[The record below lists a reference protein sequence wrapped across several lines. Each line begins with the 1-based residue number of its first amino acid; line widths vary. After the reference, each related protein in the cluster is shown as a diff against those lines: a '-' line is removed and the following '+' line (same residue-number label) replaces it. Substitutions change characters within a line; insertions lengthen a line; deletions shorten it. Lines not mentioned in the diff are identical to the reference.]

1 MIDFFNREKWQLMKD
16 TQINFNLDKVYQY
29 LLITLAF
36 IFPLTVAGGN
46 LIIGIIVLLWLFS
59 GNYLSKF
66 SQINGN
72 KLAIFSILFFS
83 MHVVGLLWTEDM
95 EWGLLIV
102 NKMWYFL
109 LLLPIL
115 LTITKKEYIKHYIT
129 AFILAMTLTELL
141 SYLVWF
147 EVIGPLHKATAG
159 NPTPTMSHISYN
171 PFLTFGIYLIAHE
184 LLFNKYLSKLS
195 NYLYAFFAVTMSINM
210 FITGG
215 RAGQVMYFIM
225 LGILIFQYYGRR
237 KKIKATIVS
246 LIIILSIFL
255 GAYNSSS
262 IFQNRM
268 NEAVTNIS
276 TYNTDGNKNTS
287 VGQRMTYTINS
298 LEIIKNNLFLGV
310 GTGDF
315 PSEYNKMHV
324 KNTPEVNTTVNPHN
338 MYILVTVQL
347 GLVGLL
353 GMLLI
358 FYQQIKFSL
367 SAKIKINRDLGLVL
381 PLLFLVIMF
390 SDSYLLGHF
399 TTLLFVFFSSFLY
412 KDFEKT

>member
-1 MIDFFNREKWQLMKD
+1 M
-16 TQINFNLDKVYQY
+16 NFNLDKTYQY
-29 LLITLAF
+29 LLIALAF
-36 IFPLTVAGGN
+36 VFPLTVVGGN
-46 LIIGIIVLLWLFS
+46 LIIGIIVLLWMLS
-59 GNYLSKF
+59 GNYQAKF
-66 SQINGN
+66 NQIMSN

-83 MHVVGLLWTEDM
+83 THVVGLLWTENM

-115 LTITKKEYIKHYIT
+115 LTITKKEYIRHYIS

-171 PFLTFGIYLIAHE
+171 PFLTFGVYLIAHE
-184 LLFNKYLSKLS
+184 ILFNKHLSKLS
-195 NYLYAFFAVTMSINM
+195 KYVYVFFVVTMSINM

-215 RAGQVMYFIM
+215 RAGQVMYFVM
-225 LGILIFQYYGRR
+225 LGILIFQYYGRGLKVR
-237 KKIKATIVS
+237 ATIIS
-246 LIIILSIFL
+246 LIIIPSIFL

-262 IFQNRM
+262 IFQHRM
-268 NEAVTNIS
+268 DEAVKNIS
-276 TYNTDGNKNTS
+276 IYNTDGNKNTS
-287 VGQRMTYTINS
+287 VGQRITYTINS
-298 LEIIKNNLFLGV
+298 LEIIKNNLFFGV

-315 PSEYNKMHV
+315 PSEYNKIHA
-324 KNTPEVNTTVNPHN
+324 KNTPGVNTTVNPHN
-338 MYILVTVQL
+338 MYILVAVQL
-347 GLVGLL
+347 GLFGLL

-390 SDSYLLGHF
+390 SDSYLLGHY
-399 TTLLFVFFSSFLY
+399 TTLLFIFFSSFLY
-412 KDFEKT
+412 KDFENS

>member
-1 MIDFFNREKWQLMKD
+1 M
-16 TQINFNLDKVYQY
+16 NFNLDKVYQY
-29 LLITLAF
+29 LLIALAF
-36 IFPLTVAGGN
+36 VFPLTVVGGN
-46 LIIGIIVLLWLFS
+46 LIIGIIVLLWMLS
-59 GNYLSKF
+59 GNYQAKF
-66 SQINGN
+66 NQIISN

-83 MHVVGLLWTEDM
+83 THVVGLLWTENM

-115 LTITKKEYIKHYIT
+115 LTITKKEYISHYIS

-171 PFLTFGIYLIAHE
+171 PFLVFGIYLSSHRA
-184 LLFNKYLSKLS
+184 LFNKNLTKLSK
-195 NYLYAFFAVTMSINM
+195 YIYVIFVVTMSINM

-215 RAGQVMYFIM
+215 RAGQVMYFVM
-225 LGILIFQYYGRR
+225 LSILIFQYYGSDQ
-237 KKIKATIVS
+237 KIRS
-246 LIIILSIFL
+246 IIALFIITPSVIL
-255 GAYNSSS
+255 GAYNFSD
-262 IFQNRM
+262 IFHKRVND
-268 NEAVTNIS
+268 AVSDVRFHSAGIDS
-276 TYNTDGNKNTS
+276 NTS
-287 VGQRMTYTINS
+287 VGQRMTYITNT
-298 LEIIKNNLFLGV
+298 LEIIKKNPFFGV

-315 PSEYNKMHV
+315 PSEYSKINV
-324 KNTPEVNTTVNPHN
+324 KNTPSMNPTTNPHN
-338 MYILVTVQL
+338 MYILITAQL
-347 GLVGLL
+347 GLFGLL

-367 SAKIKINRDLGLVL
+367 SEKIKINKDLGIVL
-381 PLLFLVIMF
+381 PLLFLVAMF
-390 SDSYLLGHF
+390 SDSYLLGHY

-412 KDFEKT
+412 KKF